1 MIFTGG
7 IIKLS
12 RQDFIKSYLENCSN
26 FNEKTDYRYSVILK
40 ESDKYIGYC
49 GFQYCDILKDIEILY
64 GNDSK
69 YWGNGYAYEAACATI
84 EYGFNNLGLE
94 NIVVAVNPKNPG
106 SEKILLKIGLL
117 FDGNIDWPNQGLVNK
132 YTLSMEQFFNS
143 ITNI

>member
-64 GNDSK
+64 GYDSK
-69 YWGNGYAYEAACATI
+69 YWGNGYAYEAACAT
-84 EYGFNNLGLE
+84 
-94 NIVVAVNPKNPG
+94 
-106 SEKILLKIGLL
+106 
-117 FDGNIDWPNQGLVNK
+117 
-132 YTLSMEQFFNS
+132 
-143 ITNI
+143 